1 MKLSNQEL
9 DFERLKK
16 AIKKTDNALEK
27 YARSWQAILVDEGLK
42 ITNLEVLLT
51 ALEVN
56 YPALNLKAAE
66 QLSKKLKKETR
77 MPILSDGACVSP
89 LGTLKMRK
97 TEIKKRLKKQGLTY
111 QAKLS
116 EQTTDILI
124 GHRLKKEAL
133 NWLLD
138 NHQHY
143 NLLTE
148 AMFLEVW
155 AETEDS
161 YLLGDDLSDTKVKQL
176 KDLLWHEDMTNVS
189 LALNMLESGGLSKPL
204 MTTVFLLYKFHEDDQ
219 IVKKSEDLL
228 KIYGS
233 SDLLLSLRKL
243 KKNWWSSEYEKWV
256 GQAGL
261 ANWEIYQYEYL
272 KAGLKLSL
280 FQKAMNSSP
289 QKEQIRFLQKAM
301 ESWSW
306 GIELEAMQLPED
318 FDLETHA
325 KLVYDCTHLKKL
337 QIQPGYSN
345 RLSHLPKGI
354 SALQQLEELSID
366 TALKEFPKELEQLP
380 KLKYLKINMASMGVP
395 DRAFEKGFG
404 ALERIEFTYY
414 RYKKLPESVAAL
426 KNLETIR
433 IPSGDLE
440 VLPAALRQLPKL
452 KELNLNN
459 NKLRQLPDVLYLLD
473 QLERLDI
480 CGYWMRWQADEIKM
494 LEAALPDCEINA

>member
-1 MKLSNQEL
+1 MKSSNQEL
-9 DFERLKK
+9 AFERLNK
-16 AIKKTDNALEK
+16 AIKKTDHALEK
-27 YARSWQAILVDEGLK
+27 YARSWQAILVEEDPK
-42 ITNLEVLLT
+42 VNSLEVLLT

-66 QLSKKLKKETR
+66 QLSEKLTQESR
-77 MPILSDGACVSP
+77 VPILSDGACVSP
-89 LGTLKMRK
+89 FGKLKVRK
-97 TEIKKRLKKQGLTY
+97 TELKKRLKKQGLAY

-124 GHRLKKEAL
+124 GHRLKKEEL
-133 NWLLD
+133 HWLLE

-148 AMFLEVW
+148 GMFLEAW
-155 AETEDS
+155 AKTEES
-161 YLLGDDLSDTKVKQL
+161 YLLGEDLSEDKIQQL
-176 KDLLWHEDMTNVS
+176 KDLLWHEDLTNVS
-189 LALNMLESGGLSKPL
+189 LALNMLESGGLPKPL
-204 MTTVFLLYKFHEDDQ
+204 MTTVFLLYKFHEDDE
-219 IVKKSEDLL
+219 IVKKAEKLL

-233 SDLLLSLRKL
+233 SNLLLSLRKL

-256 GQAGL
+256 AEADL
-261 ANWEIYQYEYL
+261 ASWEIYQYEYL

-280 FQKAMNSSP
+280 FQKAMNTSP

-301 ESWSW
+301 EAWSW
-306 GIELEAMQLPED
+306 GTELEAMQLPAD
-318 FDLETHA
+318 FDLEAHA
-325 KLVYDCTHLKKL
+325 TLVYDCTHLKKL
-337 QIQPGYSN
+337 QIQPGYNN
-345 RLSHLPKGI
+345 RLSSLPKGI
-354 SALQQLEELSID
+354 HALQQLEELSID
-366 TALKEFPKELEQLP
+366 TALKEFPKELQQLP
-380 KLKYLKINMASMGVP
+380 KLKSLKINMASMGVP

-404 ALERIEFTYY
+404 ALERLEFSYY
-414 RYKKLPESVAAL
+414 RYKKLPESIAAL
-426 KNLETIR
+426 KNLEIIR

-459 NKLRQLPDVLYLLD
+459 NKLRQLPDVLYLLE

-480 CGYWMRWQADEIKM
+480 CGYWMRWQRGEIKM